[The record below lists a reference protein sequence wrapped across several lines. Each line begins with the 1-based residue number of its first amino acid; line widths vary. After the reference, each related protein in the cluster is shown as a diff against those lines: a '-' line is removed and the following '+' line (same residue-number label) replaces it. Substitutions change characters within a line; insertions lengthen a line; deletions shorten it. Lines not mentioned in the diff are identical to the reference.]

1 MPLPKLT
8 EEQRQE
14 ALKKAA
20 EARQKRAE
28 LRKKLKSGE
37 VIVQDII
44 NKTDDPIVSRMK
56 VSSLLESL
64 PGIGKARAQ
73 KIMEDAGISPSR
85 RIQGLGSKQKEILIS
100 SVSK

>member
-8 EEQRQE
+8 EEQRAE

-28 LRKKLKSGE
+28 LRKKLKGGE
-37 VIVQDII
+37 VNVKDII

-73 KIMEDAGISPSR
+73 KIMQDAGISPTR
-85 RIQGLGSKQKEILIS
+85 RVQGLGSKQKEILIS

>member
-8 EEQRQE
+8 EAQRQE

-20 EARQKRAE
+20 EARQKRAD
-28 LRKKLKSGE
+28 LRKRLKGGE
-37 VIVQDII
+37 VGVKDII
-44 NKTDDPIVSRMK
+44 NRTDDPIISRMK

-73 KIMEDAGISPSR
+73 KIMQEAGISSTR
-85 RIQGLGSKQKEILIS
+85 RVQGLGSKQKEMLIS
-100 SVSK
+100 LVSK

>member
-20 EARQKRAE
+20 EARQKRAD
-28 LRKKLKSGE
+28 LRKKLKAGE
-37 VIVQDII
+37 VNVKEII
-44 NKTDDPIVSRMK
+44 NNVDDPIVSRMK

-73 KIMEDAGISPSR
+73 KIMQDAGISPTR
-85 RIQGLGSKQKEILIS
+85 RVQGLGSKQKEILIS

>member
-28 LRKKLKSGE
+28 LRKKLKSG
-37 VIVQDII
+37 DINIKDVI
-44 NKTDDPIVSRMK
+44 NKTDDPIISRMK
-56 VSSLLESL
+56 VSSMLESL

-73 KIMEDAGISPSR
+73 KIMQEAGISPTR
-85 RIQGLGSKQKEILIS
+85 RVQGLGSKQKDILIS
-100 SVSK
+100 AVSK

>member
-8 EEQRQE
+8 EEQRQD

-28 LRKKLKSGE
+28 LRKQLKNGD
-37 VIVQDII
+37 VNVKDII
-44 NKTDDPIVSRMK
+44 SKTDDPIVSRMK

-73 KIMEDAGISPSR
+73 KIMQEAGISPTR
-85 RIQGLGSKQKEILIS
+85 RVQGLGSKQKEILIT
-100 SVSK
+100 SVGK

>member
-8 EEQRQE
+8 EAQRQE

-20 EARQKRAE
+20 EARQKRAD
-28 LRKKLKSGE
+28 LRKRLKSGE
-37 VIVQDII
+37 VNVKDII
-44 NKTDDPIVSRMK
+44 GKTDDPIISRMK

-73 KIMEDAGISPSR
+73 KIMQEAGISPTR
-85 RIQGLGSKQKEILIS
+85 RVQGLGSKQKEILIGA
-100 SVSK
+100 VSK

>member
-20 EARQKRAE
+20 DARQKRAE
-28 LRKKLKSGE
+28 LRKQLKTGDVS
-37 VIVQDII
+37 VKDII
-44 NKTDDPIVSRMK
+44 GKTDDPIVSRMK

-73 KIMEDAGISPSR
+73 KIMQDAGISPTR
-85 RIQGLGSKQKEILIS
+85 RVQGLGSKQKEILIS

>member
-8 EEQRQE
+8 EEQRQD

-28 LRKKLKSGE
+28 LRKQLKNGD
-37 VIVQDII
+37 VNVKDII
-44 NKTDDPIVSRMK
+44 SKTDDPIVSRMK

-73 KIMEDAGISPSR
+73 KIMQEAGISPTR

-100 SVSK
+100 SVGK

>member
-8 EEQRQE
+8 EEQRQD

-28 LRKKLKSGE
+28 LRKQLKNGDVNVKE
-37 VIVQDII
+37 II
-44 NKTDDPIVSRMK
+44 SKTDDPIVSRMK

-73 KIMEDAGISPSR
+73 KIMQEAGISPTR
-85 RIQGLGSKQKEILIS
+85 RIQGLGSKQREILIS
-100 SVSK
+100 SVGK

>member
-8 EEQRQE
+8 EEQRAE

-37 VIVQDII
+37 VDVKDII

-64 PGIGKARAQ
+64 PGVGKARAQ
-73 KIMEDAGISPSR
+73 KIMQDAGISPTR
-85 RIQGLGSKQKEILIS
+85 RVQGLGAKQKELLIG

>member
-20 EARQKRAE
+20 EARQKRAD

-37 VIVQDII
+37 VSVKDVIA
-44 NKTDDPIVSRMK
+44 KTDDPIVSRMK

-73 KIMEDAGISPSR
+73 KIMQEAGISPTR
-85 RIQGLGSKQKEILIS
+85 RVQGLGSKQKEILIS
-100 SVSK
+100 SVAK

>member
-28 LRKKLKSGE
+28 LRKKLKSGDLK
-37 VIVQDII
+37 VQEII
-44 NKTDDPIVSRMK
+44 ESTDDPIVSRMK

-73 KIMEDAGISPSR
+73 KIMQDAGISPTR
-85 RIQGLGSKQKEILIS
+85 RVQGLGSKQKEILIS